1 LSEYRWQSHAW
12 GERLAKP
19 LLVCYI
25 ASPSRLGGPH
35 ELEARHRCVDS
46 WPRLDACAGA
56 AAIHAAATA
65 NASSAVDHSPNPSL
79 HGLRDELRHR
89 IGHVPK
95 RLQRQQ
101 FACSD
106 VCRGSPRR
114 SRSMLSKLLKPTA
127 RLQTGLPSSALTTR
141 CRDHS
146 FVRMRLHSA
155 SARDRVVI
163 VGARP
168 VVSVSSTISR
178 MELPKPVD
186 DSGPQIKKSKSRLR
200 PRRLRHA

>member
-1 LSEYRWQSHAW
+1 MGRQARQTSTSVLHRQSF
-12 GERLAKP
+12 RT
-19 LLVCYI
+19 
-25 ASPSRLGGPH
+25 GGPH

-95 RLQRQQ
+95 HLQRQQ

-114 SRSMLSKLLKPTA
+114 SHSMLSKLLKPTA

-141 CRDHS
+141 CRDQS
-146 FVRMRLHSA
+146 FVKMCPHSA
-155 SARDRVVI
+155 SARDNVMI
-163 VGARP
+163 TGAWP
-168 VVSVSSTISR
+168 
-178 MELPKPVD
+178 LPP
-186 DSGPQIKKSKSRLR
+186 PQSR
-200 PRRLRHA
+200 PRDTGLTGRGQLSRCLGLFGASSICLSIARFAHPKITKPP